1 MHRNRLASNSAINL
15 NDGSIELV
23 NDEIYYYFEKWKI
36 LICAVTD
43 YIAGI
48 TDGYALE
55 ESEKFGS
62 PLQFYFVN

>member
-1 MHRNRLASNSAINL
+1 M